1 MVWPLAWVFEKKIL
15 NPEMNTYHNYNNY
28 NNILGEGEEGKFLS
42 KFRKIIKF
50 ITLLM
55 LMSLDDYK
63 FFIISF
69 VNALIL

>member
-1 MVWPLAWVFEKKIL
+1 MVWPLAWAFEEKIP
-15 NPEMNTYHNYNNY
+15 NPEMNAYHNYNN
-28 NNILGEGEEGKFLS
+28 NNILGGGEEGKFLS

-50 ITLLM
+50 IMLLM

-69 VNALIL
+69 VNAPIL

>member
-1 MVWPLAWVFEKKIL
+1 MVWPLAWAFEKKIL
-15 NPEMNTYHNYNNY
+15 NAEVNAYHNYNN